1 MAASSPSSQRGS
13 SPAATFLTL
22 IRQQL
27 DGIRADVP
35 HLVDMGQG
43 IGDALLAGGTM
54 FIGRAAPFLP
64 SEMGGRAGGMMNLRG
79 KPENAEDVGLF
90 AVPDPRRWDAA
101 NDEELA
107 RLVNGKAKLFV
118 VGREEDLPAD
128 AAKRVE
134 AFTGG
139 TDPTIGSY
147 VYGNYAPLVSTRQF
161 EQFVRAWVTFG
172 EAVAACTRGEKM
184 PVLYM
189 SVWLEG
195 AIARNA
201 AFSFTDYNNY
211 GEPRDCRPLVP
222 TPVFH
227 HERYVPP
234 LAGGYPAE
242 QFLATA
248 EKFITLLER
257 QADTLAEA
265 GRWIADALQAGKR
278 VHVTAVGHSYPRILE
293 LPESETRDRWRRKA
307 PSYDKSV
314 YPLEWAL
321 SRSDLLRALPDDLGD
336 GDVML
341 HLGYAPVIKERVDT
355 ILARGIKLIH
365 TSPYGRRK
373 DTPEHPNFLWFDL
386 PWRPGDADVD
396 IPGYGARMMPASS
409 TSHAITYNAIL
420 AEAAERMNWR

>member
-1 MAASSPSSQRGS
+1 MAASRSFDPHD
-13 SPAATFLTL
+13 PAPAKTFLTL

-27 DGIRADVP
+27 EGIRADVP
-35 HLVDMGQG
+35 HLVDMGQA

-54 FIGRAAPFLP
+54 FIGRVAPFLG

-90 AVPDPRRWDAA
+90 AMPDPRRWDAA
-101 NDEELA
+101 NDEALA
-107 RLVNGKAKLFV
+107 RLVGGKAKLFA
-118 VGREEDLPAD
+118 VGRREDLPD
-128 AAKRVE
+128 AAARRVE

-139 TDPTIGSY
+139 TDPTVGLY
-147 VYGNYAPLVSTRQF
+147 AYGDYAPLASTRQF
-161 EQFVRAWVTFG
+161 EQFVRAWITFG
-172 EAVAACTRGEKM
+172 EAVAACTRGEQM

-195 AIARNA
+195 GIARNA
-201 AFSFTDYNNY
+201 AFSFTDYNNF

-234 LAGGYPAE
+234 LAAGYPAE
-242 QFLATA
+242 QFLATTQR
-248 EKFITLLER
+248 FIDVLDR
-257 QADTLAEA
+257 QLDAMAEA
-265 GRWIADALQAGKR
+265 GRWIADALQADKR

-293 LPESETRDRWRRKA
+293 LPEAETGDRWHRRT
-307 PSYDKSV
+307 PSYDKSI
-314 YPLEWAL
+314 YPFEWAV
-321 SRSDLLRALPDDLGD
+321 SRSDLLKALPDDLGD

-341 HLGYAPVIKERVDT
+341 HLGYAPVLKERVDT
-355 ILARGIKLIH
+355 ILARGVKLIH
-365 TSPYGRRK
+365 TSPYGRRM

-409 TSHAITYNAIL
+409 TSHSIAYNAIL
-420 AEAAERMNWR
+420 AETAERMGWR